1 MSTHTFIA
9 ASHSTA
15 CLLHS
20 HSTLSQCE
28 HSYLYLPCTQYPVP
42 CTQCPHSLAHLHSP
56 HMLIRVLTCTHSPNI
71 HFYSFT
77 PSHSH
82 QNGYS
87 CARPNPYSPNTL
99 TFSSMHMLTTSY
111 THPTCTLRCLPPS
124 HSHPTYTLSH
134 SHLATFTKHT
144 VIYRH
149 PHPPTCTLICSRSA
163 PPHDMYIQVLTHTT
177 STQHTYL

>member
-1 MSTHTFIA
+1 MLTTQPFHTQPVR
-9 ASHSTA
+9 
-15 CLLHS
+15 
-20 HSTLSQCE
+20 TLIFVPT
-28 HSYLYLPCTQYPVP
+28 LYPVP

-77 PSHSH
+77 PSRSH

-87 CARPNPYSPNTL
+87 CARPNPYTL

-149 PHPPTCTLICSRSA
+149 PQLPTCTLTYSCHPTFSPHSPTCTLICSRSA